1 MKRILFLLTGLILL
15 VACQENVEPKDPEF
29 DNWKARNEAAFKT
42 QLNVARQNIATA
54 KAQYGN
60 AWEANCDYRLMRKFS
75 LTGESQ
81 VKYRDTLCVQIL
93 ERGTGSGSP
102 YFTDTVRINY
112 TVRLMPTAQHPDG
125 KLMAHS
131 GQSVDVESIF
141 SPTMSAPAKFGV
153 SYWRAAVATALMQ
166 MRIGDRWRLYIGLLS
181 EQFWQTS
188 CRLDADYGDPTQ
200 GLLPHR
206 YEAGRL
212 AIGLRG
218 YGRYDIKICP

>member
-1 MKRILFLLTGLILL
+1 MMKRILFLLTGLILL

-42 QLNVARQNIATA
+42 QLNVARQNIASA

-93 ERGTGSGSP
+93 ARGTGSGSP

-112 TVRLMPTAQHPDG
+112 TVRLMPTTQHPEG

-131 GQSVDVESIF
+131 GQS
-141 SPTMSAPAKFGV
+141 
-153 SYWRAAVATALMQ
+153 AVATALMK
-166 MRIGDRWRLYIGLLS
+166 MRIGDHWRLYIP
-181 EQFWQTS
+181 
-188 CRLDADYGDPTQ
+188 ADLAYFPSNYGK
-200 GLLPHR
+200 LP
-206 YEAGRL
+206 AGSMLIMEIQLKGYYR
-212 AIGLRG
+212 IGTKPG
-218 YGRYDIKICP
+218 DWK

>member
-102 YFTDTVRINY
+102 Y
-112 TVRLMPTAQHPDG
+112 
-125 KLMAHS
+125 
-131 GQSVDVESIF
+131 
-141 SPTMSAPAKFGV
+141 
-153 SYWRAAVATALMQ
+153 RA
-166 MRIGDRWRLYIGLLS
+166 
-181 EQFWQTS
+181 
-188 CRLDADYGDPTQ
+188 LDADY
-200 GLLPHR
+200 
-206 YEAGRL
+206 AASGRQT
-212 AIGLRG
+212 
-218 YGRYDIKICP
+218 YGAFGPKREPGRHI

>member
-1 MKRILFLLTGLILL
+1 MMKRILFLLTGLILL

-42 QLNVARQNIATA
+42 QLNVARQNIASA

-75 LTGESQ
+75 LTDQSQ
-81 VKYRDTLCVQIL
+81 VNYRDTLCVQIL

-131 GQSVDVESIF
+131 GQSVDVASIF
-141 SPTMSAPAKFGV
+141 SPTTSAPAKFGV

-166 MRIGDRWRLYIGLLS
+166 MRIGDHWRLYIPADLAYFPSNYGKLPAGSMLIM
-181 EQFWQTS
+181 EIQLKGYYRIGTKPGDWQ
-188 CRLDADYGDPTQ
+188 
-200 GLLPHR
+200 
-206 YEAGRL
+206 
-212 AIGLRG
+212 
-218 YGRYDIKICP
+218 

>member
-42 QLNVARQNIATA
+42 QLNV
-54 KAQYGN
+54 

-112 TVRLMPTAQHPDG
+112 TVRLMPTTQHPEG

-131 GQSVDVESIF
+131 GQSVNPADIF
-141 SPTMSAPAKFGV
+141 SPTTSAPAKFGV
-153 SYWRAAVATALMQ
+153 GYWRAAVATALMK
-166 MRIGDRWRLYIGLLS
+166 MRIGDHWRLYIP
-181 EQFWQTS
+181 
-188 CRLDADYGDPTQ
+188 ADLAYFPSNYGK
-200 GLLPHR
+200 LP
-206 YEAGRL
+206 AGSMLIMEIQLKGYYR
-212 AIGLRG
+212 IGTKPG
-218 YGRYDIKICP
+218 DWK

>member
-1 MKRILFLLTGLILL
+1 MMKRILFLLTGLILL

-112 TVRLMPTAQHPDG
+112 TVRLMPTTQHPEG

-131 GQSVDVESIF
+131 GQSVNPADIF
-141 SPTMSAPAKFGV
+141 SPTMSAPAKFG
-153 SYWRAAVATALMQ
+153 
-166 MRIGDRWRLYIGLLS
+166 DHWRLYIP
-181 EQFWQTS
+181 
-188 CRLDADYGDPTQ
+188 ADLAYFPSNYGK
-200 GLLPHR
+200 LP
-206 YEAGRL
+206 AGSMLIMEIQLKGYYR
-212 AIGLRG
+212 IGTKPG
-218 YGRYDIKICP
+218 DWK